1 MITLQVLQILQQ
13 TCDLEAGLTQEHA
26 TSYGVLQCSKG
37 YYGPLCSLC
46 LSNEDLHYGRT
57 GSLECKPCRHKAAIA
72 SAYIVSIILV
82 LCFLSILI
90 HLTLQENK
98 DAAAGLPSVGRASE
112 LIKVRFG
119 SKTRVLQAKLT
130 CVSGVDNI
138 VF

>member
-82 LCFLSILI
+82 LCFLSFLI

-119 SKTRVLQAKLT
+119 SKTGVLQAKLT